1 MSLEICADCG
11 RVFEAGKYQF
21 LCRECLR
28 KRLSEQAKKRN
39 LNKIGNEAYS
49 KLCAERRAKNGL

>member
-1 MSLEICADCG
+1 MALEICADCG
-11 RVFEAGKYQF
+11 KVYEAGTHQR
-21 LCRECLR
+21 LCKTCLR

-49 KLCAERRAKNGL
+49 KLCAERRAKNG